1 MYPSTMY
8 LTTKFLHHKK
18 IAHKHNLRGR
28 DKYEICTRRKP
39 TLIYFPQNSPSPSPT
54 PLKMVVYFLFHVPSG
69 TPAWFH
75 LLLPKIGKY
84 LACGGVY

>member
-8 LTTKFLHHKK
+8 HTSFCITRKLPTNIVCAGAT
-18 IAHKHNLRGR
+18 N
-28 DKYEICTRRKP
+28 EICTRRNP

-54 PLKMVVYFLFHVPSG
+54 PLKMVVYFLFHVPTG